1 MYCYKG
7 ELLPFAR
14 SLRQRMTPA
23 ERKLWYEFLAK
34 YQIKFYKQR
43 IIGSF
48 IADFYCTKA
57 KLVIE
62 LDGNGHHM
70 FDAQAYDKERTK
82 ALEKRGIIVL
92 RFDNI
97 EVTNEFKKV
106 CAVINKQ
113 VRALLNTTT
122 EGR

>member
-14 SLRQRMTPA
+14 RLRQRMTPA

-34 YQIKFYKQR
+34 YPIKFYKQR

-48 IADFYCTKA
+48 IADFYCAKA
-57 KLVIE
+57 KLVLE
-62 LDGNGHHM
+62 LDGNEHHM
-70 FDAQAYDKERTK
+70 FDAQEYDEARTK
-82 ALEKRGIIVL
+82 ALEKRGMIVL

-97 EVTNEFKKV
+97 EVTNEFKMV
-106 CAVINKQ
+106 CTVINKQ
-113 VRALLNTTT
+113 VMALLNAN
-122 EGR
+122 G